1 MFIII
6 NDALFPFLLLNV
18 SNSPPPP
25 LPCYHMHKPLSK
37 CILHHFI
44 SLLFIYQFEPFQQGL
59 GLLVGRIYLFFLHQ
73 NKFKS
78 KMTLVISKVKYTQIA
93 RLRRHYSKPDKPCWC
108 MTALITNGKFVH
120 LCSFIKFLLLF
131 TFALKDIVVHDPSN
145 V

>member
-25 LPCYHMHKPLSK
+25 LPVITCINHWSK
-37 CILHHFI
+37 CFLHHFI
-44 SLLFIYQFEPFQQGL
+44 SLLFIYRFEPFQQGL

-108 MTALITNGKFVH
+108 MTALITNGKFVQI
-120 LCSFIKFLLLF
+120 CSFIKFLLLF
-131 TFALKDIVVHDPSN
+131 TFALKDIVVHGPSN